1 MKLTTLDE
9 DLKIHQKLEDEPN
22 DVGGL
27 SAQELK
33 EKFDQAGLTIQKY
46 LNEVHLPEE
55 EQAVAEALTQAK
67 KYTDLKVVAVGA
79 GDMASAVYDTQKRRQ
94 DVYEY
99 ANQKAKEAM
108 ADTSKLGYVC
118 AGKCD
123 VDIING
129 VLNDISFQSLFDPKG
144 LWSETEQVFIA
155 PKGAVGMILTATVRW
170 NRMGSKAMCYLEATV
185 NGVVQAS
192 QQGPVLTAS
201 YYERTVML
209 PVAVQAGDKV
219 GVILRAVNYSSDNA
233 HIQLQDLRAEAIM

>member
-55 EQAVAEALTQAK
+55 EQAVAEALAQAK
-67 KYTDLKVVAVGA
+67 KYTDLKVVAVGT

-118 AGKCD
+118 AGLCGLSIRD
-123 VDIING
+123 G
-129 VLNDISFQSLFDPKG
+129 VRNAISFQSLVDPKG
-144 LWSETEQVFIA
+144 LWSATEQVFVA
-155 PKGAVGMILTATVRW
+155 PEGAVGMILTGTLRW
-170 NRMGSKAMCYLEATV
+170 ARQTFSRCYLEATV
-185 NGVVQAS
+185 NGTVQVS
-192 QQGPVLTAS
+192 RDGPTDQTGNF
-201 YYERTVML
+201 YYQTVML

-219 GVILRAVNYSSDNA
+219 GVIMRAVKSSNQSAQMD
-233 HIQLQDLRAEAIM
+233 LQELRAEIIM